1 MFELNSSKMGV
12 TGQIF
17 PGGKR
22 RWRADMQLNDLVGTD
37 PLRMSLQEEEQ
48 INQTERQVTLAE
60 AQ

>member
-1 MFELNSSKMGV
+1 
-12 TGQIF
+12 
-17 PGGKR
+17 
-22 RWRADMQLNDLVGTD
+22 MQLNDLVGTD